1 MENRD
6 YDLTCIMESK
16 NNIDLFEKKSWF
28 IEDSTYK
35 VFKYVKD
42 NVNLNN
48 INSLG
53 LARSLIF
60 KEDKLICF
68 SPPKSIDYM
77 FFKNNFQSDYC
88 YCEEFIEVTMIN
100 VFYDSTINN
109 WQIST
114 KSTVGANFSYV
125 VGNKTFREL
134 FYESLK
140 ESGVELES
148 FNKEYCYSLVI
159 QHPDNKFIVPITE
172 KKIYVISIYKI
183 EENKVTEIGRNNY
196 HLVGEFL
203 KNLYHPSQFLFNN
216 YESLENYYGTN
227 ECYMFLMGVVIKSN
241 LGIRT
246 KIRNP
251 NYEYLKQLKG
261 NSSKNQFT
269 YYSLRYNNKLKEFL
283 NYFPEYREEF
293 RIYRN
298 QIHNF
303 TNHLREYYI
312 SCYVKKE
319 SPLSSYPPEYRTHIY
334 NLHQLYLEIRVN
346 KEVITPKKVQ
356 EYVNKIEPPHL
367 MYAINYNLRKK
378 TNSKKIDNENSEL
391 MQTEVLVN

>member
-88 YCEEFIEVTMIN
+88 YCEEFIEGTMIN

-319 SPLSSYPPEYRTHIY
+319 SPLSSYPQEYRTHIY

>member
-88 YCEEFIEVTMIN
+88 YCEEFIEGTMIN

-140 ESGVELES
+140 ELGVELES

-346 KEVITPKKVQ
+346 KEVITPNKVQ